1 MAEENKTK
9 NVVVETY
16 ANDMAGAISGN
27 ENGTIKK
34 IIEEEEKNDA
44 LEKKTSPESRNNKIF
59 LIIGITLVVLSLG
72 AIFLVYVFREKI
84 STVEVAPQYQPII
97 FTDKS
102 EIKDISGLKKDE
114 VFNTILNEVS
124 NAEFK
129 SGGIEGVLLSV
140 DQSVVGFRKFLTIL
154 EASLEQTQIDFIGD
168 NFMIGAYDRGDNSV
182 PPTRDI
188 FILLKMRSIADVFP
202 PMRTWESKMFYDL
215 HGLFGVNIDSST
227 SYLLEKNFEDG
238 IVQNKNARILY
249 DKDGKIVLMYIFA
262 EEDSLVIANSIQAAK
277 EVMLRLASSQI
288 KK

>member
-1 MAEENKTK
+1 M
-9 NVVVETY
+9 
-16 ANDMAGAISGN
+16 
-27 ENGTIKK
+27 
-34 IIEEEEKNDA
+34 
-44 LEKKTSPESRNNKIF
+44 L
-59 LIIGITLVVLSLG
+59 
-72 AIFLVYVFREKI
+72 FRSKI